1 MPTAPSMMPI
11 FQGDPITNAAEAACV
26 RSLKRDLS
34 EAGIDAVILAN
45 LTIGPKRRQ
54 IDLIVATEATAIVVE
69 VKGYIHAV
77 HGAVDGPWALEL
89 DDGSRRELDATNPYR
104 QALEN
109 RFAVTDA
116 LRGAQGPDL
125 KSAVGGMLCLYP
137 SPPVGSGIPTG
148 DFKAA
153 IGSYSDLLALLRQ
166 PRPDAVSLERWKAFA
181 RSLQL
186 KDKSA
191 RPPTEAEQIV
201 ADYLAAHQDLSR
213 ATLGPYI
220 EPLFVEETT
229 TQGLATRCKN
239 GEQFQI
245 VGGSGSGKSELLKRL
260 ADACATCGN
269 LPVFVRARDFDRDF
283 GRLLRTATARCSNRS
298 FPALAKAA
306 ADAGAE
312 IILHV
317 DALNECPAES
327 RPDLIAALQA
337 TRVNYGVRV
346 LLSGQQ
352 PVRLPATLSGA
363 TLALR
368 QPDAAQAQR
377 MVEAHIGR
385 AMTTPET
392 GTLELV
398 ATAHDAAILAATLG
412 QAKASDGRFALY
424 HGFTQARL
432 KVSRAQ
438 HAAQGLATLAT
449 AMRTGFVSAMP
460 KAAAARIV
468 DAKES
473 TAMEAA
479 CHAGLLW
486 DEANRVGFRH
496 DLIGDFFAAEALLR
510 RAATPAE
517 LVVLA
522 SQPIN
527 AELREFVIGGC
538 ATTLEIATLLER
550 TPDSRMLESARSGR
564 AGAKARD
571 FVFDHMRDLIA
582 RLKERY
588 AKVRLALPEDFESV
602 RQLSSLTPNLR
613 DADEDAPGDAL
624 YLKLIAASVGDGL
637 LPDLLDLFAV
647 VDRRLI
653 AEAERL
659 RADHPDIR
667 LAWRAAAFGTVY
679 GMHHHPF
686 GGRHLQNLLHNIQN
700 GFGRADSQDGVAGL
714 GNILDRFEELSTG
727 QVFLLV
733 SILRRAHSTDL
744 SSRFPELLRHIWR
757 TQVYHLRLVVC
768 DVIRFRGGELD
779 EDDRE
784 AVCLSLNEFMSNKN
798 PFLNSILIDAL
809 EGVDGIETDFSVGDA
824 VEEYE
829 RMLEQPESA
838 ETQSLALSGLTSTYD
853 HPYRDTYWEA
863 FYEALAP
870 GKRQALL
877 LRALRDERGDPWLIA
892 DVLRAMARAPDTAAE
907 PELQALAQV
916 PKLKGGSHQYAVIC
930 FADAIRLLATLG
942 LHLSPPDPPPS
953 DLATRA
959 WYRAAPLLYA
969 LNGEP
974 SSSPP
979 ADAVADF
986 VGCGTAE
993 AFDVIQRLAREARN
1007 LGFYEHAK
1015 MAFDA
1020 LWPEMVLG
1028 LVRQVL
1034 SPGYV
1039 ARSVFP
1045 HFSTSGS
1052 LDDEHV
1058 EAALQILARVGRTT
1072 DIALVQVWLG
1082 NPAHGEQALK
1092 TARAIEAE
1100 PVI

>member
-1 MPTAPSMMPI
+1 MPTAPSMMPV

-34 EAGIDAVILAN
+34 EAGVDAVILAN

-89 DDGSRRELDATNPYR
+89 DDGSYRELDATNPYR

-116 LRGAQGPDL
+116 LRGAQGTDL
-125 KSAVGGMLCLYP
+125 KPAVGGMLCLYP

-181 RSLQL
+181 RSLRL
-186 KDKSA
+186 KDESA
-191 RPPTEAEQIV
+191 RHPTEAEQIV

-229 TQGLATRCKN
+229 TQRLATRCKN

-298 FPALAKAA
+298 FPGLAKAA

-317 DALNECPAES
+317 DALNECPTES

-377 MVEAHIGR
+377 MVEEHIGR

-398 ATAHDAAILAATLG
+398 ATAHDAAILAACLG
-412 QAKASDGRFALY
+412 QAKATDGRFALY
-424 HGFTQARL
+424 HGFTRARL
-432 KVSRAQ
+432 KVAGAQ
-438 HAAQGLATLAT
+438 SVDQGLAALAT
-449 AMRTGFVSAMP
+449 AMRTAFVSAMP
-460 KAAAARIV
+460 RAAAARIV
-468 DAKES
+468 DAKDG

-479 CHAGLLW
+479 CQAGLLW
-486 DEANRVGFRH
+486 EEANRVGFRH

-510 RAATPAE
+510 RAGSPAE
-517 LVVLA
+517 LQSLVR
-522 SQPIN
+522 QPIH

-538 ATTLEIATLLER
+538 ATTREIAALLENAS
-550 TPDSRMLESARSGR
+550 DIRMLESARSGR
-564 AGAKARD
+564 AGAKAKG
-571 FVFDHMRDLIA
+571 FVLDRMRDLIG

-588 AKVRLALPEDFESV
+588 ATVALSLPEDFESA
-602 RQLSSLTPNLR
+602 RRLSSLVPSLGEGHG
-613 DADEDAPGDAL
+613 DGPGDAL
-624 YLKLIAASVGDGL
+624 HLKLIAASVGDGL
-637 LPDLLDLFAV
+637 LPELLDLFAET
-647 VDRRLI
+647 DRRLA
-653 AEAERL
+653 AEADRL
-659 RADHPDIR
+659 RAEHPGIR
-667 LAWRAAAFGTVY
+667 LAWRAAAFETVY
-679 GMHHHPF
+679 GMHHHPS
-686 GGRHLQNLLHNIQN
+686 GGRHLQNILHDIQN
-700 GFGRADSQDGVAGL
+700 DFRRDDGENGVVGL
-714 GNILDRFEELSTG
+714 RDMLDRFEELSTG
-727 QVFLLV
+727 QLFLLM

-744 SSRFPELLRHIWR
+744 PSRFPDLLRHIWR
-757 TQVYHLRLVVC
+757 TQVYHLRLIVC
-768 DVIRFRGGELD
+768 DLIRFRGGDLD

-784 AVCLSLNEFMSNKN
+784 AVRASLDEFMTGAN

-809 EGVDGIETDFSVGDA
+809 EGVDGIETDFSVEDA
-824 VEEYE
+824 VREYE
-829 RMLEQPESA
+829 TILEQPESPN
-838 ETQSLALSGLTSTYD
+838 TRSLALSALTSTYD

-892 DVLRAMARAPDTAAE
+892 DVLRAMARAPDSAAG
-907 PELQALAQV
+907 PELQALAQA
-916 PKLKGGSHQYAVIC
+916 PKLTDGSHQYAVIC
-930 FADAIRLLATLG
+930 FADAIRLLAALA
-942 LHLSPPDPPPS
+942 LPLSPPDAPPS
-953 DLATRA
+953 DPAVRA
-959 WYRAAPLLYA
+959 WYRAAPLLHA
-969 LNGEP
+969 LNGGP
-974 SSSPP
+974 SSSLP
-979 ADAVADF
+979 ADAVPDF

-1007 LGFYEHAK
+1007 LGFHEHAN
-1015 MAFDA
+1015 MAFDVM
-1020 LWPEMVLG
+1020 WPEMVLG
-1028 LVRQVL
+1028 LVRRVL
-1034 SPGYV
+1034 SRGYA

-1045 HFSTSGS
+1045 HFGTSGS
-1052 LDDEHV
+1052 LQDEHLD
-1058 EAALQILARVGRTT
+1058 AALQILARIGRTT
-1072 DIALVQVWLG
+1072 DMALVQDWLG
-1082 NPAHGEQALK
+1082 DPAHGEQALR

-1100 PVI
+1100 PVA